1 MLALLRSVIETRK
14 PSMTSGRV
22 PERSQGSAG
31 GDVAPASLVD
41 ALLVYAEPLASD
53 VHVLV
58 IGDAESSVA
67 ERLLD
72 LGARAVHVFDP
83 DPARAA
89 NAARTAPRGVTIRSL
104 VEELEVRDGSFD
116 LAVIPDLSELNDPR
130 DAVARLRRAVAPNGA
145 VLAMGRAKLP
155 GGEEQGA
162 DVPFTTELGPAA
174 LEYSELYDIFA
185 VQFDHVS
192 IAGVVPFTGVVF
204 AELGGDESPPVT
216 VDTRLV
222 PAASPAAFV
231 IVAGQR
237 SEKRPRPE
245 LDPYAIVQLPRREES
260 SRAAVELESNLA
272 AAQLQAKLLASQV
285 EELRE
290 RLVAA
295 ESRAAELSGR
305 LDRATSERDGA
316 LTRAMELE
324 SVLAA
329 SQQTMASL
337 ENRLFEAERGL
348 VERDERIHALGAELD
363 ARRSAAASLVATSA
377 EIQVQAL
384 VDRAERAETA
394 LAVALSELSSRQ
406 DSTETTVHL
415 NSSLAQMRHRAER
428 AEAALAAALEELN
441 ARRAAESA
449 TMNLQADLNALRD
462 RAERAE
468 AALALHVADLA
479 HVAEAHAKETESY
492 EEQLRDRARVIAALE
507 KELVRREQ
515 LVKELVTSLEES
527 REAATNRAVFE
538 AAPPLSVE
546 TPVYSPAA
554 AEETARLRKKL
565 DELAAEV
572 ARREGELLARAWRI
586 AELENQLKE
595 ASGRAR
601 GSSADG
607 ESRHEPRASSD
618 VEALQGELTRAR
630 GELARA
636 LDELDALR
644 QALKQEHE
652 LRVAAESGEELAR
665 ARSELA
671 RQAALLEQMRGRA
684 DTN

>member
-1 MLALLRSVIETRK
+1 
-14 PSMTSGRV
+14 MTSGRV
-22 PERSQGSAG
+22 PQKSQGSAG

-41 ALLVYAEPLASD
+41 ALLVYAEPLASN
-53 VHVLV
+53 VHVIV
-58 IGDAESSVA
+58 IGDAASSVA

-89 NAARTAPRGVTIRSL
+89 NAARSAPRGVTVRSL
-104 VEELEVRDGSFD
+104 VDELAVRDGSFD
-116 LAVIPDLSELNDPR
+116 LAVVPDLSELNDPR
-130 DAVARLRRAVAPNGA
+130 DAIARLRRAVAPSGA
-145 VLAMGRAKLP
+145 VLAMGRAKLS
-155 GGEEQGA
+155 GGDEHGA
-162 DVPFTTELGPAA
+162 FVPFATELGPAA

-204 AELGGDESPPVT
+204 AELGGDESEPPPVT
-216 VDTRLV
+216 VDTRLA
-222 PAASPAAFV
+222 PADSPAVFV
-231 IVAGQR
+231 VVAGQR
-237 SEKRPRPE
+237 SERRPRPE
-245 LDPYAIVQLPRREES
+245 LDPYAIVQLPRREDP
-260 SRAAVELESNLA
+260 SRVAAELEANLA
-272 AAQLQAKLLASQV
+272 AAQLQAKRLSSQV

-295 ESRAAELSGR
+295 ESRAAELAGR
-305 LDRATSERDGA
+305 LDRAMSERDGA

-337 ENRLFEAERGL
+337 ESRLLEAERGL
-348 VERDERIHALGAELD
+348 VEREERIHALGAELD
-363 ARRSAAASLVATSA
+363 ARRSATASFVATSA

-415 NSSLAQMRHRAER
+415 HSSLAQMRDRAER
-428 AEAALAAALEELN
+428 AEAALSAAIEELN
-441 ARRAAESA
+441 ARRAAESTA
-449 TMNLQADLNALRD
+449 TNLEADLNALRD

-527 REAATNRAVFE
+527 REAATNGAGFE
-538 AAPPLSVE
+538 AAPLSAE
-546 TPVYSPAA
+546 TPVHSPSADQ
-554 AEETARLRKKL
+554 ETTRLRKKL

-601 GSSADG
+601 VTSTDG
-607 ESRHEPRASSD
+607 ESRHAPGASSD
-618 VEALQGELTRAR
+618 AEALQTELARTRD
-630 GELARA
+630 ELARA
-636 LDELDALR
+636 LDERDALR
-644 QALKQEHE
+644 QALKQEHD
-652 LRVAAESGEELAR
+652 LRVAAESGEELVR